1 MGKKRLNQ
9 STKLGRAAYQRK
21 SPLSLALKLGVGT
34 VVLFYI
40 FSAFFSQVE
49 RDELTL
55 CRIDRAYPRETA
67 LLLDTTGGYSA
78 AQATAIS
85 ANLNKLLTDS
95 QIDEKFT
102 FYSLGVAPGSY
113 YQNAT
118 ICNPGDGSDQG
129 DLTVDQASLY
139 AGWQK
144 NFNDRI
150 VSSVN
155 DLVGQQAAEQSPI
168 MEMIQY
174 VSRQISLSP
183 PDTPKRL
190 IIVSNMI
197 HKTPEYS
204 QYGDSLNFN
213 SLAGT
218 AYLDRVQARL
228 AGVEVGILYVLRP
241 QLLGVQ
247 NRGHI
252 EQFWRPY
259 VNFSEGSIVSTERIS
274 LE

>member
-1 MGKKRLNQ
+1 M
-9 STKLGRAAYQRK
+9 
-21 SPLSLALKLGVGT
+21 
-34 VVLFYI
+34 
-40 FSAFFSQVE
+40 
-49 RDELTL
+49 
-55 CRIDRAYPRETA
+55 DRAYPRETA

-78 AQATAIS
+78 AQAAVIS

-95 QIDEKFT
+95 QIDEKFS
-102 FYSLGVAPGSY
+102 FYSLGAAPGSY

-129 DLTVDQASLY
+129 ELTTDQARMF
-139 AGWQK
+139 AGWQS
-144 NFNDRI
+144 NFNARI

-155 DLVGQQAAEQSPI
+155 DLMGRQAAEQSPI

-174 VSRQISLSP
+174 VSRQNSLSP

-197 HKTPEYS
+197 QKTPEYS
-204 QYGDSLNFN
+204 QYGDSLNFS

-218 AYLDRVQARL
+218 AYLNRVQARL
-228 AGVEVGILYVLRP
+228 AGVEVGILRP
-241 QLLGVQ
+241 QLLGIQ

-259 VNFSEGSIVSTERIS
+259 VDFSEGRIVSTERIS
-274 LE
+274 L